1 MTMSYACPGP
11 ALSALI
17 RQEPADFQVDE
28 ILPFGP
34 DGEGQHAWIR
44 LRKTGIN
51 TEEAARRLA
60 RLAGMPLS
68 QVGFAGLKDRQAV
81 TTQHFTVDLAGKGEP
96 DWQML
101 AGPEIELLQITRHRR
116 KLKRGVLSGNRFRL
130 HLRELRG
137 DPAVLAE
144 RLARIRTGGFPNFFG
159 EQRFGIGQGNI
170 EKAAALLAGSFRP
183 RDRHLRGIYL
193 SAARSA
199 LFNAVLEA
207 RIRAGNWDQILPGEL
222 VMLEGSRSMFQA
234 TVEDLPALRRRAEAL
249 DIHPSGPLC
258 GRGGLQPA
266 QLAADI
272 ETEALA
278 AWRGPEPFARDGLD
292 WAAQLGAQGLEAARR
307 PLRVLVADLHM
318 ETSPAGVWLEFQLPA
333 GSYATSLLR
342 ELLQADGVTLSE
354 RDA

>member
-1 MTMSYACPGP
+1 MNMPYAYPGP

-17 RQEPADFQVDE
+17 RQEPADFQVEE

-60 RLAGMPLS
+60 RLAGVPLS

-81 TTQHFTVDLAGKGEP
+81 TTQYFTVDLAGKEEP
-96 DWQML
+96 DWQVL
-101 AGPEIELLQITRHRR
+101 AGPEIELLEITRHRR
-116 KLKRGVLSGNRFRL
+116 KIKRGILSGNCFRL

-137 DPAVLAE
+137 DPAMLAE
-144 RLARIRTGGFPNFFG
+144 RLARIGTGGFPNFFG
-159 EQRFGIGQGNI
+159 EQRFGFGQGNV

-193 SAARSA
+193 SAARSV

-222 VMLEGSRSMFQA
+222 VMLEGSRSMFLA
-234 TVEDLPALRRRAEAL
+234 TPEELPELNRRAADL
-249 DIHPSGPLC
+249 DVHPSGPLC
-258 GRGGLQPA
+258 GRGGLQA
-266 QLAADI
+266 VGLATSI

-278 AWRGPEPFARDGLD
+278 AWQGPEPFARDGLE
-292 WAAQLGAQGLEAARR
+292 WAAQLSKQGLDAARR
-307 PLRVLVADLHM
+307 PLRALASDLRM
-318 ETSPAGVWLEFQLPA
+318 ETSPAGIWLAFQLPA

-342 ELLQADGVTLSE
+342 ELLQAEGLALPES
-354 RDA
+354 DA